1 MRGLPRVSVGQR
13 LTWRRKQ
20 RGQSGSI
27 SAEADTR
34 SASCEALM
42 LQKVIM
48 TMINKE
54 FDDMVCDRCGSDH
67 ISINM
72 FFNVWKKSWHAD
84 DPHYWCHECNSGDY
98 DYCHVEEYREDD
110 E

>member
-1 MRGLPRVSVGQR
+1 
-13 LTWRRKQ
+13 
-20 RGQSGSI
+20 
-27 SAEADTR
+27 
-34 SASCEALM
+34 M

-72 FFNVWKKSWHAD
+72 YFNVWQKRWFDD
-84 DPHYWCHECNSGDY
+84 DPHYWCHECNSGEY

>member
-1 MRGLPRVSVGQR
+1 
-13 LTWRRKQ
+13 
-20 RGQSGSI
+20 
-27 SAEADTR
+27 
-34 SASCEALM
+34 M

-72 FFNVWKKSWHAD
+72 FFNVWKKVGTLTILITGVTS
-84 DPHYWCHECNSGDY
+84 
-98 DYCHVEEYREDD
+98 VTVVTMITVM
-110 E
+110 